1 MKKNL
6 LNYDVH
12 RKILAWT
19 DRMEKPNLLIIT
31 HMYATFIKDQ
41 INQMAPRFSNIYVLV
56 RTNPLAEISRIIP
69 VPYLVPFS
77 VAQKIDLSNK
87 PENVHVIQT
96 PVIYL
101 PTESGYEKLGRSHL
115 RSVERSI
122 QKNRIDFDI
131 IHAHFTWSAGY
142 VGSKLKETCGVPFI
156 ITAHGMDIYD
166 LPFKN
171 AFYTGQITRI
181 LNSADHIITV
191 SRNNL
196 ASMKRLAVQKPVSVI
211 LNGFDHLRFFPSD
224 MQECRRTLGLPQD
237 KKILIN
243 VAKLYDVVKGHEILI
258 RAMQEVIRTRDDVV
272 CYIVGDGELR
282 ASLEKLI
289 AELHLEQ
296 QVKIVGAKPHREIPL
311 WINAGDLFVLPSKN
325 EGNPTVLFECLGCAK
340 PFIGTR
346 VGGIPETITDDTY
359 GILSEPGNVQ
369 ELAKNILSA
378 LNREWDPAKISAYAQ
393 QFTWENISK
402 EILDVYAKVCK
413 KNL

>member
-1 MKKNL
+1 M
-6 LNYDVH
+6 
-12 RKILAWT
+12 IPT
-19 DRMEKPNLLIIT
+19 EKPGLTNPGENPSLLIIT

-41 INQMAPRFSNIYVLV
+41 IDQMAPHFSHVYVLV

-69 VPYLVPFS
+69 VSYLVPFS

-87 PENVHVIQT
+87 PHNVHVFQT

-101 PTESGYEKLGRSHL
+101 PTASGYEKLGRSHL
-115 RSVERSI
+115 RSVERCI
-122 QKNRIDFDI
+122 KKNRIEFDI

-142 VGSKLKETCGVPFI
+142 AGSKLKETYKVPFI

-196 ASMKRLAVQKPVSVI
+196 ASIERLGIQKPVSVI
-211 LNGFDHLRFFPSD
+211 LNGYNHHRFFRMD

-237 KKILIN
+237 KKILVN
-243 VAKLYDVVKGHEILI
+243 VAKLYDAVKGHEILI
-258 RAMQEVIRTRDDVV
+258 RAMQEVVKKRDDTL

-282 ASLEKLI
+282 ASLENLI
-289 AELHLEQ
+289 TELHLEPY
-296 QVKIVGAKPHREIPL
+296 VKIAGAKPHREIPL
-311 WINAGDLFVLPSKN
+311 WINAGDVFVLPSLN
-325 EGNPTVLFECLGCAK
+325 EGNPTVMFECLGCAK
-340 PFIGTR
+340 PFIGTC
-346 VGGIPETITDDTY
+346 VGGIPETITEDTY
-359 GILSEPGNVQ
+359 GLLSKPGNVQ
-369 ELAKNILSA
+369 ELAKNILAS
-378 LNREWDPAKISAYAQ
+378 LSREWDTAKISAYSE

-402 EILDVYAKVCK
+402 EILGVYARVYKK
-413 KNL
+413 KNE

>member
-1 MKKNL
+1 
-6 LNYDVH
+6 
-12 RKILAWT
+12 
-19 DRMEKPNLLIIT
+19 
-31 HMYATFIKDQ
+31 
-41 INQMAPRFSNIYVLV
+41 
-56 RTNPLAEISRIIP
+56 
-69 VPYLVPFS
+69 
-77 VAQKIDLSNK
+77 
-87 PENVHVIQT
+87 
-96 PVIYL
+96 
-101 PTESGYEKLGRSHL
+101 LGRSHL
-115 RSVERSI
+115 RSVERCI
-122 QKNRIDFDI
+122 EKNRIDFDI

-142 VGSKLKETCGVPFI
+142 VGSKLKETYKVPFI

-196 ASMKRLAVQKPVSVI
+196 ASMERLAVQKPVSVI
-211 LNGFDHLRFFPSD
+211 LNGFDHRRFFPRD

-258 RAMQEVIRTRDDVV
+258 RAMQDVIRTRDDVV

-282 ASLEKLI
+282 ASLERLI
-289 AELHLEQ
+289 AELHLGQ
-296 QVKIVGAKPHREIPL
+296 QVKIVGAKPHHEIPL

-369 ELAKNILSA
+369 ELAKNIVSSLS
-378 LNREWDPAKISAYAQ
+378 RQWEPEKISAYAQ

-402 EILDVYAKVCK
+402 EILEVYAQVYK
-413 KNL
+413 KGL